1 MRRWWQNLRET
12 TVDHAAWEML
22 VMRSLCAWLM
32 WRMLPEAVPYTTQ
45 PLPNGLGHLV
55 DLTFLGHPATFA
67 LLRHLAP
74 VALGLY
80 ALGIAPLLSLG
91 YMAALLT
98 GVGALE
104 NSQGAIGHH
113 LQILCL
119 VALAQWVAYAVTIR
133 RGGPR
138 LSGWG
143 LLPLTAA
150 HRSATQA
157 AKLLLAA
164 GYVTSGWTKL
174 IASGGQWIVQ
184 LPNIALQLVKSQAN
198 VYYDTL
204 ALQPA
209 WVTALP
215 RLIADHPNL
224 TRLAF
229 TPGLLLELGAFLA
242 LTGRR
247 ASFWIG
253 LGLLAMHVL
262 ARELMDLGFIAHEW
276 LIIIFFINVPWLV
289 CRALRRLRGAE
300 KTV

>member
-1 MRRWWQNLRET
+1 MSRWWQNLRET
-12 TVDHAAWEML
+12 TVDHAAWEMF
-22 VMRSLCAWLM
+22 VMRGLCAWLM
-32 WRMLPEAVPYTTQ
+32 WRMLPDAVPFTTQ

-67 LLRHLAP
+67 LLRNLAP

-80 ALGIAPLLSLG
+80 ALGVAPLLSLG

-119 VALAQWVAYAVTIR
+119 VALAQWVAYAAA
-133 RGGPR
+133 
-138 LSGWG
+138 LKKSGTRMAEWG
-143 LLPLTAA
+143 LLPAVAA

-164 GYVTSGWTKL
+164 GYVTSGWTKV
-174 IASGGQWIVQ
+174 IASGGQWVLQ

-198 VYYDTL
+198 VFYDTL
-204 ALQPA
+204 TPQPA
-209 WVTALP
+209 WATALP

-262 ARELMDLGFIAHEW
+262 ARKLMDLGFVAHEW
-276 LIIIFFINVPWLV
+276 LLIIYFINVPWLV
-289 CRALRRLRGAE
+289 CCALQRLRASIG
-300 KTV
+300 K